1 MARYFEQFPIIS
13 YLDNNVYDIT
23 RRTAILS
30 RVFGDNYAFYPYR
43 VKNGMRAERIAE
55 LYYGDPDFVWLVYM
69 SNNIIDPYHQWPMSE
84 ETFKNY
90 MIDKYGPTMGQ
101 NTILSYRVNWYEDT
115 RKLSQIQFN
124 SLLPNQKK
132 YWTPEFD
139 NNNNPMFYVRKE
151 MEYSAVKKDGNGN
164 VTLNVPIDEVQYWAA
179 VTAFDIEEEEN
190 AKKANIRLLDSRF
203 AQTAAANLRKL
214 MSE

>member
-1 MARYFEQFPIIS
+1 
-13 YLDNNVYDIT
+13 
-23 RRTAILS
+23 
-30 RVFGDNYAFYPYR
+30 
-43 VKNGMRAERIAE
+43 
-55 LYYGDPDFVWLVYM
+55 
-69 SNNIIDPYHQWPMSE
+69 
-84 ETFKNY
+84 
-90 MIDKYGPTMGQ
+90 
-101 NTILSYRVNWYEDT
+101 
-115 RKLSQIQFN
+115 
-124 SLLPNQKK
+124 
-132 YWTPEFD
+132 
-139 NNNNPMFYVRKE
+139 MFYVRKE